1 MSPQPGPEEVC
12 ISFYAEIIS
21 PFSGVCLR
29 CMAAFKQSIWIKNL
43 QESHIKIKEQ
53 KTHKLILPGKSLSAL
68 SNFLI
73 TCIIYWSILINI
85 IYWSFLT
92 LSFYFKKRKL
102 QWNYTERHILGY
114 LFQDCWLPNEM
125 EEWNRRLRSRPTC
138 NWIFISYV
146 SGEMMFSS
154 TNDASTVRYLQ
165 ETN

>member
-102 QWNYTERHILGY
+102 QWNYTERHILKTFLELKFNID
-114 LFQDCWLPNEM
+114 LFSPPQRTLLCYNTVQWQHHNITGHLELK
-125 EEWNRRLRSRPTC
+125 E
-138 NWIFISYV
+138 V
-146 SGEMMFSS
+146 S
-154 TNDASTVRYLQ
+154 
-165 ETN
+165 